1 MVAQEVHGQAYGK
14 PYHGLVYAAADEQ
27 GQRVSVG
34 IKSSKIDRLV
44 QYPALMR
51 KIGKNKIWFKSH
63 PPTSELK
70 NAVSDALREP
80 TRQGFVHSLH
90 DRGVDAVLW
99 QNDSGYLYGV
109 TYIDH
114 HTHSVFKGSALGRE
128 YSAGTI
134 NELYNPG
141 VDGDPFLQQE
151 TGITGNE
158 VGLIGGLSDIFSL
171 NSAPNPAEDDPES
184 YSDRAKRKRKKKR
197 RQGFF

>member
-1 MVAQEVHGQAYGK
+1 M
-14 PYHGLVYAAADEQ
+14 VYAAADER

-141 VDGDPFLQQE
+141 ADENPFLQQE
-151 TGITGNE
+151 TDVSSNE
-158 VGLIGGLSDIFSL
+158 VGLIGSLLDIFSL
-171 NSAPNPAEDDPES
+171 NSAPNPAEDDPQPDP
-184 YSDRAKRKRKKKR
+184 YRAKRKKKKKR
-197 RQGFF
+197 GQGLF